1 MKNRKQFVIAKV
13 LKSEANDK
21 HKFNI
26 AMSFAKSGSIT
37 RSDKRR
43 KVINSYYFTTAI
55 IHKFMKNAQVLGV
68 GPYETQKLLENALQT
83 WLITLSSSTRSEKP
97 VYKTSFIAGK

>member
-1 MKNRKQFVIAKV
+1 MIAKV
-13 LKSEANDK
+13 LESEANDK
-21 HKFNI
+21 HKFSI

-43 KVINSYYFTTAI
+43 KVINSYAI

-68 GPYETQKLLENALQT
+68 GTYETQKLHKNALQT

-97 VYKTSFIAGK
+97 VYKASFIADK